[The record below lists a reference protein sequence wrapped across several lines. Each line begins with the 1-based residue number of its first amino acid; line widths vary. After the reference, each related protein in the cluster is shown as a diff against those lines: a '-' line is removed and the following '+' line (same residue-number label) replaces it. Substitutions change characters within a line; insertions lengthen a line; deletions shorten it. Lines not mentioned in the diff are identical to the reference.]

1 MSGENGGRARRMQ
14 ALAVLMLLVV
24 FVAGGLVGAAVERGR
39 DHGRRGDGPPRGE
52 RRGGPPPMFA
62 EGSPI
67 AERLNLTDAQRDSIE
82 RITERDRVRAD
93 SIFRETR
100 RGMRARFDSTMT
112 AVDAV
117 LTPTQRAEWQKI
129 RQEWQ
134 AREGRGGRGRRGP
147 GGPGRPR
154 GMDGPGAPGEAGGPA
169 APPPAGPPKE

>member
-1 MSGENGGRARRMQ
+1 MTGDNGSRARRMK
-14 ALAVLMLLVV
+14 LVAVLTLLVV

-39 DHGRRGDGPPRGE
+39 DHGGRRGEGPPRGD

-67 AERLNLTDAQRDSIE
+67 ARRLNLTDAQRDSIE

-93 SIFRETR
+93 SLFRETR

-117 LTPTQRAEWQKI
+117 LTPAQRAEWQKI

-134 AREGRGGRGRRGP
+134 AREGRGGRGR
-147 GGPGRPR
+147 GGPGRR
-154 GMDGPGAPGEAGGPA
+154 GGPDGGM
-169 APPPAGPPKE
+169 PPGPPAAERAPAS